1 MLGNISKICSVL
13 CLVNFFIHKP
23 KVKIYLKTTVLLCI
37 CLFTTVISFYFQFQK
52 DTKILEQKVY
62 YVEKQLTLDKPTVL
76 NNYEA
81 FQLSVE
87 KVENELRY
95 VENNRFYG
103 SFIVNIGKYSIIL

>member
-1 MLGNISKICSVL
+1 MFIYYSNFFLLSISKRYKNIR
-13 CLVNFFIHKP
+13 
-23 KVKIYLKTTVLLCI
+23 T
-37 CLFTTVISFYFQFQK
+37 
-52 DTKILEQKVY
+52 KVY

-95 VENNRFYG
+95 VENNRFC
-103 SFIVNIGKYSIIL
+103 GKYSIIF